1 MLTTN
6 EYFFSIRDIFQTSQ
20 GYLLM
25 VGSSG
30 SRPLDYK
37 FVYIPYSRYASILM
51 LDFYLARNEADHV
64 INEELIKSIKND
76 LEGEEQFIVLSDKSS
91 KESNNMHSVING
103 DKEDSLHGEISEGM
117 RAMRERLS
125 SEIEEQLHDGHLEN
139 TRNGFFENEL
149 DRNLAGRKQDLQRG
163 VQHTDHA
170 AWRIDD
176 NKELKIFKNVAVARN
191 LLKNLDKIHPSQWAL
206 RLSDQDV
213 MLDYIEDSERNTSVE
228 VIVER
233 ILESAR
239 EQGKHTQN
247 EVFQVANRTIWMLTD
262 RMVTDGAVKE
272 IERDSFIER
281 TLMSVKERLKDTFLS
296 QLVAYSTYTQREL
309 YQFYEEMLTGN
320 RNHHRDIVRTGIEG
334 FSRLQQKQTSNELK
348 QFDATPN
355 RTVRESWLE
364 IFHKQ
369 ISASVHH
376 LFEMDL
382 HDLFSSDRTSQFGG
396 HLNAHTKAS
405 RQAKFE
411 AQTNDDNQ
419 WGWRKSDVS
428 EMVVSQGIQGKLKT
442 RQFPSLIHQ
451 SVSSERNAIH
461 DVLLTKSKLYNR
473 AMEHHVSSFRNNG
486 IMDGIRSDQEVPVII
501 NKGYTWGSMDR
512 RVQTDIDRPITDS
525 YHPLSALREFQSD
538 YWFIPTEFPEAG
550 RIISN
555 HSVQINQEF
564 PKSNR
569 IIHHNPV
576 YIEDVTTQLKAHRLI
591 VVLGALEDT
600 DKQMVASREAT
611 ELGYLFRAKPDAYRE
626 DVEVA
631 HVERDKPES
640 TRIDKEAAHLLRE
653 YSEGRRIDKF
663 EAMVEEKYYKGNV
676 GPRSLYLPKIEK
688 EAKRIHKSSM
698 EFQSSRLGGRSS
710 ETEIWVP
717 QHIRAERE
725 EKPLTIEDTIY
736 EVLKSRNH
744 KQLFLNDELYIGHKG
759 RKELDI
765 ARLGTSQKKMTQKSM
780 VYMDEMLKK
789 FISDGGT
796 IGNKLYPGH
805 LEDSLLAA
813 ELLDR
818 PAIVLELMIDAVYQN
833 DDYAF
838 LDENLLAGIRDRI
851 EALIEVGILSSGK
864 QSSDGLITFSSEGI
878 LELHQGIIH
887 SDMPEAS
894 PLIDNAWNNTTFIAA
909 DPMVREAKTEDTLS
923 ESTKEKDSDY
933 TQIGVLDEQHVGS
946 RLDHRGE
953 TIEVTYADW
962 DAKPIV
968 FNKDNA
974 LGFVQA
980 SAAYFNDNVSDIH
993 ASQLQQR
1000 GGLET
1005 ETIEAKSPF
1014 REGLNREK
1022 EYEIAHTLLRA
1033 GSSLNHYDAG
1043 SMDYREFDVSEEY
1056 STGLRFMQQAEV
1068 SEIYNLGS
1076 AVNREL
1082 QETGGIL
1089 SVDSSQ
1095 SRRAHTIHLYTSST
1109 SGLRQARTSEGYEWG
1124 STLLRQALYDDNQY
1138 SQGYRDLHGME
1149 WVAEDV
1155 VAETYTRDGE
1165 ILKESFSALSN
1176 LKQAM
1181 FTDDSVF
1188 GENSKRL
1195 GELEFLDYAI
1205 QEKYSERLE
1214 QIFGIQIKRGHEE
1227 SSWNLALKEKDSWIN
1242 EDVQGQVYKLGNLEE
1257 QWTANK
1263 PQIGQLE
1270 VQWTASKYQ
1279 YGLIDEELNGG
1290 DKPRYADVPVESIGG
1305 LPLKYGQ
1312 IEEEL
1317 QASKPQYGNLEEQL
1331 LAIKP
1336 QYGTL
1341 EEIFTSIKP
1350 QYGKFEELLLMYKS
1364 ERNSGLVFDVS
1375 GDKLGRDAY
1384 TVEQEYGSKGQRLSH
1399 IESEITG
1406 KLNLNEAIIES
1417 LRFGVKPEVK
1427 GEWQETLLSRE
1438 TLRFSTLNA
1447 VTEALSIHR
1456 AGEVGQQ
1463 VEGRKDDSSMLLL
1476 DETAGLRKVMDGEL
1490 DSFTWAGSSN
1500 HRDAEAAAEL
1510 AGGYDARETS
1520 LPYHMMISSKE
1531 ITQAEFDQEESTTS
1545 IKLNGMGLTADDFSY
1560 AEFEERIALV
1570 QQENIQGDRDHEW
1583 NSHHEYQTEEA
1594 SLANARLSEM
1604 QNPEDTFATFEERC
1618 AQVITGFIFA
1628 ERPEMRA
1635 EYLEQLYAFLP
1646 ERTAHLMKIY
1656 HVAKTEGRSSEI
1668 EIDSVLAYRDRITDG
1683 YLPMMD
1689 TMAQG
1694 LVFDYSD
1701 NLLDRG
1707 MNPEDWEG
1715 GFGVPEEYDPHD
1727 PFNVYYPYSKEM
1739 DALELVQSDE
1749 WLSFGGGQWKRD
1761 EQIGKFYSESAI
1773 PEMNGW
1779 YRNNFLGER
1788 YKFSV
1793 DFKVDG
1799 SEKRD
1804 EGVGII
1810 FKMKDIHNYWM
1821 FMISGG
1827 DSANMLDMR
1836 TPMQLY
1842 QVVGGRQELVGSPM
1856 QPFKWEKDKWYTLS
1870 VSVLEGKMQI
1880 YTDSKLQYDL
1890 MDTD

>member
-1 MLTTN
+1 MRLLATN

-37 FVYIPYSRYASILM
+37 FVYIPYSRYSSILM
-51 LDFYLARNEADHV
+51 LDFYLARKEADYV
-64 INEELIKSIKND
+64 INEELINSIKDD
-76 LEGEEQFIVLSDKSS
+76 LEGEEQFIVLSDKPSR
-91 KESNNMHSVING
+91 EPHHMDSVLVG
-103 DKEDSLHGEISEGM
+103 DKKDSVHGEITEGI

-125 SEIEEQLHDGHLEN
+125 SEIEEQSHNGCLEN
-139 TRNGFFENEL
+139 IRNGHFEKEL

-163 VQHTDHA
+163 VLHTDHA
-170 AWRIDD
+170 AWRMDN
-176 NKELKIFKNVAVARN
+176 NKELKIFKNVAVTRN

-213 MLDYIEDSERNTSVE
+213 ILDYIEDSEPNSSVE
-228 VIVER
+228 IIVER

-239 EQGKHTQN
+239 EQGKHTRH
-247 EVFQVANRTIWMLTD
+247 EVLQVANRTISMLTD

-272 IERDSFIER
+272 TERDSYIQR
-281 TLMSVKERLKDTFLS
+281 TLMSVKERLKDTMLS
-296 QLVAYSTYTQREL
+296 RMGAYSKYTQREL
-309 YQFYEEMLTGN
+309 YQFYEEMTTGN
-320 RNHHRDIVRTGIEG
+320 RNHHRDVVRTGIEG
-334 FSRLQQKQTSNELK
+334 FSRFQEKKASNELK
-348 QFDATPN
+348 QFDVTPS
-355 RTVRESWLE
+355 RTLRESWLE
-364 IFHKQ
+364 ITHKQ
-369 ISASVHH
+369 ILASMHH
-376 LFEMDL
+376 L
-382 HDLFSSDRTSQFGG
+382 HDLNMHSLSSGDRKDHFGSQ
-396 HLNAHTKAS
+396 LSTQLQAV
-405 RQAKFE
+405 RQADFKTQMNYVE
-411 AQTNDDNQ
+411 Q
-419 WGWRKSDVS
+419 WGRRKYDMAGDVLPP
-428 EMVVSQGIQGKLKT
+428 GILAKLKI
-442 RQFPSLIHQ
+442 RQFPG
-451 SVSSERNAIH
+451 SVHRNLLSERNLINDMLLAEH
-461 DVLLTKSKLYNR
+461 STYHRNMKNDVLSFNVMRDSVRSNTIAPMFINK
-473 AMEHHVSSFRNNG
+473 EHTWG
-486 IMDGIRSDQEVPVII
+486 IMDRNVQT
-501 NKGYTWGSMDR
+501 YMDR
-512 RVQTDIDRPITDS
+512 S
-525 YHPLSALREFQSD
+525 MANNYHPLSALREFQSD
-538 YWFIPTEFPEAG
+538 PWFIPNQFQEGG

-555 HSVQINQEF
+555 HPAQINQEF
-564 PKSNR
+564 PWSNR
-569 IIHHNPV
+569 IIHHNPA
-576 YIEDVTTQLKAHRLI
+576 YIEDVTTQMKAHRLI
-591 VVLGALEDT
+591 VVLGAIEDT
-600 DKQMVASREAT
+600 DKQMVAAREST
-611 ELGYLFRAKPDAYRE
+611 ESGHLFRAKPEAHRE
-626 DVEVA
+626 DVELA
-631 HVERDKPES
+631 YVEWDKPES

-663 EAMVEEKYYKGNV
+663 EALVEEKYHKGDT
-676 GPRSLYLPKIEK
+676 GPRALYVPKIEK
-688 EAKRIHKSSM
+688 DGNRIYKLRMTYPSSA
-698 EFQSSRLGGRSS
+698 LGDRSS
-710 ETEIWVP
+710 TNEIWLP

-725 EKPLTIEDTIY
+725 ERPLTIEDTVY
-736 EVLKSRNH
+736 EVMKSSDH
-744 KQLFLNDELYIGHKG
+744 KHLFLNDEFHIGHKG
-759 RKELDI
+759 RKGLNI
-765 ARLGTSQKKMTQKSM
+765 ASLWTSLKNTTQKSM

-813 ELLDR
+813 ELLER

-833 DDYAF
+833 DDFAF
-838 LDENLLAGIRDRI
+838 LDKHLLAGVRDRI
-851 EALIEVGILSSGK
+851 DALIEVGILSSSQ
-864 QSSDGLITFSSEGI
+864 QSSGGLITFSSEGI
-878 LELHQGIIH
+878 RDLQQSVND
-887 SDMPEAS
+887 SDMPEAA
-894 PLIDNAWNNTTFIAA
+894 PMIDDAWNNTTFIDA
-909 DPMVREAKTEDTLS
+909 DPMVREAETEDTLS
-923 ESTKEKDSDY
+923 IATKEKDSDY

-968 FNKDNA
+968 FNKDNT

-980 SAAYFNDNVSDIH
+980 SSAYFNENVSDIH
-993 ASQLQQR
+993 ASQIQQR
-1000 GGLET
+1000 SGLVNET
-1005 ETIEAKSPF
+1005 NEGKDRS
-1014 REGLNREK
+1014 REGLNRKQEH
-1022 EYEIAHTLLRA
+1022 EIGHTLLRP
-1033 GSSLNHYDAG
+1033 GSSLDYYNAG
-1043 SMDYREFDVSEEY
+1043 AMDYREFDVSEEY
-1056 STGLRFMQQAEV
+1056 SIGLRFMQQAEV
-1068 SEIYNLGS
+1068 GEIYNLGS

-1082 QETGGIL
+1082 QETGEIITG
-1089 SVDSSQ
+1089 DNSQ

-1109 SGLRQARTSEGYEWG
+1109 SGLRQAHTSEGYEWG
-1124 STLLRQALYDDNQY
+1124 STLLRQALYHDGQY
-1138 SQGYRDLHGME
+1138 SQGYRDLHEME
-1149 WVAEDV
+1149 WDGGDV

-1165 ILKESFSALSN
+1165 ILEKSFSALIDP
-1176 LKQAM
+1176 KQAS
-1181 FTDDSVF
+1181 FIKNAIF
-1188 GENSKRL
+1188 GENSGRK
-1195 GELEFLDYAI
+1195 GELEYLDFAI
-1205 QEKYSERLE
+1205 QLKYSERLK
-1214 QIFGIQIKRGHEE
+1214 QIFGIQVKHGHEE
-1227 SSWNLALKEKDSWIN
+1227 SPLNLALKEKDSWVN
-1242 EDVQGQVYKLGNLEE
+1242 EDYQGHVYKLGNLEQ
-1257 QWTANK
+1257 QWTADK

-1305 LPLKYGQ
+1305 LPLKYGR

-1317 QASKPQYGNLEEQL
+1317 QASKPQSGKLEEQL

-1336 QYGTL
+1336 QYGNL
-1341 EEIFTSIKP
+1341 EEILTSVKP
-1350 QYGKFEELLLMYKS
+1350 QYGKLEELLLMYKS
-1364 ERNSGLVFDVS
+1364 ERNSELVFDVS

-1384 TVEQEYGSKGQRLSH
+1384 TVEQGYGSKGERISH
-1399 IESEITG
+1399 IEKEITG
-1406 KLNLNEAIIES
+1406 KLNLNQGIVES

-1427 GEWQETLLSRE
+1427 GEWQETLLSGK

-1447 VTEALSIHR
+1447 LTEALSIHR
-1456 AGEVGQQ
+1456 GGEVGQQ

-1490 DSFTWAGSSN
+1490 DSFTWAGLNN

-1510 AGGYDARETS
+1510 TGGYDARESS
-1520 LPYHMMISSKE
+1520 LPYHMMISCKE
-1531 ITQAEFDQEESTTS
+1531 STQAEFDQEESTTS
-1545 IKLNGMGLTADDFSY
+1545 IKLSGMGLTADDFSY
-1560 AEFEERIALV
+1560 GEFKERIAWV
-1570 QQENIQGDRDHEW
+1570 QQEDIQVDRDHERK
-1583 NSHHEYQTEEA
+1583 SHHEYQTEEA

-1628 ERPEMRA
+1628 ERPELRA
-1635 EYLEQLYAFLP
+1635 DYLEQLYAFLP

-1656 HVAKTEGRSSEI
+1656 HVAKSEGRSSEI
-1668 EIDSVLAYRDRITDG
+1668 ETDSVLAYRDRITDG

-1727 PFNVYYPYSKEM
+1727 AFNVYYPYSKEM

-1749 WLSFGGGQWKRD
+1749 WLPFGGGQWKRD
-1761 EQIGKFYSESAI
+1761 ELLGKFYSESAI
-1773 PEMNGW
+1773 SEMNGW
-1779 YRNNFLGER
+1779 YRNNFLGEQ

-1870 VSVLEGKMQI
+1870 VSVIEGKLQI